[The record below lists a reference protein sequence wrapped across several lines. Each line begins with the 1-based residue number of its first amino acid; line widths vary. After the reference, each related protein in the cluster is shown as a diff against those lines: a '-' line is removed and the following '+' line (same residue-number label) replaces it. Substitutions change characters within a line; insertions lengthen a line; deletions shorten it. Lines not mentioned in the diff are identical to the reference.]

1 MKNSAFSN
9 FKVFAGNSHLELAE
23 EIASIMGKPLGEA
36 KVAKFSDGEIAVNI
50 GETVRGVDCY
60 IVQSTC
66 DPVNDNLMELF
77 LLFFSRKN
85 ATPILV
91 ASPIS

>member
-36 KVAKFSDGEIAVNI
+36 KVAKFSTGTYRNHRYPC
-50 GETVRGVDCY
+50 GRRWRP
-60 IVQSTC
+60 
-66 DPVNDNLMELF
+66 DPGWRRWWCRPV
-77 LLFFSRKN
+77 
-85 ATPILV
+85 
-91 ASPIS
+91 